1 MNGWN
6 VLSSGDRKG
15 SPERADSTVET
26 KRVIIADTDTAFMM
40 GQVLC

>member
-6 VLSSGDRKG
+6 VLTSGDRKG
-15 SPERADSTVET
+15 FPERRDSTVET